1 MRNSLVKLGILLGL
15 VCLISDAALAQEPVA
30 GSRTVEVEGIGSV
43 VAGDKA
49 KAEED
54 ALNDALRSA
63 VETVTGLHVQS
74 ETLVENFM
82 VVQDRIYTRAR
93 GYISEYEVLDRAD
106 EGDLIRVK
114 VRATVKESDLVSD
127 LEAIGIILARKNYPR
142 LLVLL
147 DEQVYVD
154 EGGEQRAPETLDVA
168 ATTSALMDALQ
179 PKGFRFVD
187 PFTVAMNSQSNAAAA
202 ALEGSAAEAIN
213 LGRSY
218 QADVIVLGRT
228 VSKKGAIGRYQPQG
242 MVSMQTVIAIQV
254 LRSDTGEIIARAND
268 SGAQLGASP
277 LQGAQR
283 GIQALMERVA
293 PRLEEQILERWSADI
308 TSGTVVELIIVN
320 DLDFAGVQQFIGLL
334 PHYLRGFQDV
344 NMRSFAEGMTTLEV
358 RFTGSA
364 TDLASEL
371 ATKEWDEFTI
381 AVAGVT
387 ANRVRIRVTPKEDR

>member
-1 MRNSLVKLGILLGL
+1 
-15 VCLISDAALAQEPVA
+15 VCLIGDAAQAQEPAA
-30 GSRTVEVEGIGSV
+30 GSRTVEVEGIGSI
-43 VAGDKA
+43 VAGDRA

-63 VETVTGLHVQS
+63 VETVTGLNVQS

-93 GYISEYEVLDRAD
+93 GYISEYEVLDRTD

-168 ATTSALMDALQ
+168 ATTTALMDALQ

-187 PFTVAMNSQSNAAAA
+187 PFTVAMNTQSNAAAA

-218 QADVIVLGRT
+218 QVDVIVLGRT
-228 VSKKGAIGRYQPQG
+228 VSKKGAIGPYQPRG

-254 LRSDTGEIIARAND
+254 LRADTGEIIARAND
-268 SGAQLGASP
+268 SDAQLGANP

-283 GIQALMERVA
+283 GIQALMGRVA
-293 PRLEEQILERWSADI
+293 PRLEEQILERWSEDV

-320 DLDFAGVQQFIGLL
+320 DLDFAGVQHFIGLL

-364 TDLASEL
+364 TDLATEL
-371 ATKEWDEFTI
+371 STKEWDEFTI

-387 ANRVRIRVTPKEDR
+387 MNRVRIRVTPKVER